1 MEENMDY
8 TLYGSLTS
16 PFVRRLRILLDE
28 TPYEFQELSIFET
41 EDAIKLNKI
50 NPLNQVPVFKDGNN
64 VIWDSRQIFNY
75 LNSLH
80 RFQNMDWN
88 DENQLT
94 AIDGAITS
102 GVSLLLMKRSSINID
117 EQYMYVVRLK
127 DKMQSVL
134 DYLKPYIEGEA
145 LTNWNFHTISLYCF
159 LDWAT
164 FRGIL
169 KLDNRPECQALLDKY
184 KNLPIVVKTQ
194 IPKV

>member
-8 TLYGSLTS
+8 TLYGSQTS

-28 TPYEFQELSIFET
+28 TPYKFQEFNIFET

-50 NPLNQVPVFKDGNN
+50 NPLNQVPVLKDGNN

-169 KLDNRPECQALLDKY
+169 KLDNRPECLALLDKY